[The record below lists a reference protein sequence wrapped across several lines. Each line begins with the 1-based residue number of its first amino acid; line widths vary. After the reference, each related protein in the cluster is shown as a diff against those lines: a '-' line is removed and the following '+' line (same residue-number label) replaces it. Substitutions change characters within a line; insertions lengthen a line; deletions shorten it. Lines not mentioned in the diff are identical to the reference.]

1 MGNLAP
7 YGYEPKRAI
16 ASSNEETKS
25 SENETSSND
34 ATSKNKN
41 DQLGQVGNK
50 DWCYCGQC
58 KREIQEIESLCCTE
72 VQAIIE
78 DKFEGKKCITLA
90 HEFEMLCF
98 KKTIL
103 KNVLVGLLE
112 TWGDPLENKKDL
124 QNRSLRFASYKQ
136 FIWWIFKHFGKG
148 NRRVIPSCVVCSI
161 RKLFPKADDSILGL

>member
-16 ASSNEETKS
+16 SSSSKETKS

-41 DQLGQVGNK
+41 GQLGQVGNK
-50 DWCYCGQC
+50 DWCNCGQC
-58 KREIQEIESLCCTE
+58 KREIQEIDSLCCTK

-90 HEFEMLCF
+90 HGFELLCL
-98 KKTIL
+98 KKKFFL
-103 KNVLVGLLE
+103 KRFSWFAWNLR
-112 TWGDPLENKKDL
+112 
-124 QNRSLRFASYKQ
+124 RS
-136 FIWWIFKHFGKG
+136 
-148 NRRVIPSCVVCSI
+148 P
-161 RKLFPKADDSILGL
+161 RKWERLAE